1 MASWASF
8 RQDVKAGLN
17 TILQQVQKGENIAAF
32 TSGGTI
38 SAISAECLGLTSE
51 KKVAD
56 LNFSIRNTAWTTFLF
71 SAEKFNLLTFNELPH
86 LEKRNDHF
94 YLEKNMAKKDA
105 PKQRKDVEELKA
117 RQLFLDDKQ
126 RKVAVEKRHSKGK
139 RTAREN
145 IKDLCDKDSF
155 EEIGALLI
163 AAQKG
168 RKSIEALRKETPA
181 DGLISG
187 IGKVNSK
194 EFETNT
200 TCYVLSYD
208 YTVLAGTQGAFG
220 HKKTDRMMALAEKA
234 NAPILFLWKVVVD
247 AQEMSI
253 FNWLPLV
260 DSTYPPGFS
269 FARLSGKIPRIA
281 IVGGYCFAGNAAI
294 AGCADVIIATEDSSL
309 GMGGPAM
316 IEGGGLDSSTPRRLD
331 QQKSYPPKES
341 SISW

>member
-1 MASWASF
+1 
-8 RQDVKAGLN
+8 
-17 TILQQVQKGENIAAF
+17 
-32 TSGGTI
+32 
-38 SAISAECLGLTSE
+38 
-51 KKVAD
+51 
-56 LNFSIRNTAWTTFLF
+56 
-71 SAEKFNLLTFNELPH
+71 
-86 LEKRNDHF
+86 
-94 YLEKNMAKKDA
+94 MAKKDT

-126 RKVAVEKRHSKGK
+126 RKVAVEKRHSKRK

-168 RKSIEALRKETPA
+168 RKSIEALRRETPA
-181 DGLISG
+181 DGLICG
-187 IGKVNSK
+187 MGKVNSK

-253 FNWLPLV
+253 FNWLPPV
-260 DSTYPPGFS
+260 VSTYPLGFLL
-269 FARLSGKIPRIA
+269 R
-281 IVGGYCFAGNAAI
+281 
-294 AGCADVIIATEDSSL
+294 D
-309 GMGGPAM
+309 
-316 IEGGGLDSSTPRRLD
+316 
-331 QQKSYPPKES
+331 
-341 SISW
+341 